1 MEGKRPRP
9 GFLEGIFTRQERM
22 ALLFFIGV
30 SFPGMVLMAW
40 SRGRI
45 PWMDPIQVNRVRLE
59 VRVNSASAAE
69 LASLPGIGPAL
80 AQRIVEER
88 RAHGYFLTPA
98 DLKRVKGVSRKTLE
112 KLEGLVRFD

>member
-1 MEGKRPRP
+1 MKGKLPRL

-22 ALLFFIGV
+22 ALLLFLGV
-30 SFPGMVLMAW
+30 SLSGMVLLGW

-45 PWMDPIQVNRVRLE
+45 PWMDPVQMNRVRLE

-69 LASLPGIGPAL
+69 LAGLPGIGPAL
-80 AQRIVEER
+80 AQRIVDDRQR
-88 RAHGYFLTPA
+88 RGFFLTLS

-112 KLEGLVRFD
+112 QIQGCVRFD